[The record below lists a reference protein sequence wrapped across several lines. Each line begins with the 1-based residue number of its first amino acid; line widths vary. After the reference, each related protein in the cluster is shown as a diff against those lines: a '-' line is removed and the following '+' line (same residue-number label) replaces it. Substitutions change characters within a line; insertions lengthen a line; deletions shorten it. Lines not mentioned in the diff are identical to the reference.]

1 MSIRLTPILLLC
13 SVALA
18 QTAATDLNL
27 LKPTKPIALPTAG
40 LTLELP
46 AGFARVPSGDSD
58 EALFAVR
65 LTSEKATLASDKAT
79 RSLRLLVTPVNKL
92 ATAKAYNEAL
102 AKQIQSQLAIRHFK
116 AEKPIPCAAAGLQGV
131 QRQLSYQHRGTA
143 TEAIQAC
150 FLRTIPA
157 TASHPEQY
165 LMMTLVVEMTPK
177 RKEMLK
183 PTFNL
188 VIDSM
193 ILKPLQSPTELPFE
207 KGEQWLRNP
216 STHIALRIPKGWV
229 SEMTAEGGTISAID
243 YTRGGIG
250 NPTMT
255 MLAVP
260 LTKEQTAKQLGD
272 KAIAFERKQGQQLV
286 VLREQETTLAG
297 KKSLQYVIQQTLTPK
312 DPTQAKRVYLLLR
325 RLMVTIDP
333 NTKQPMHYAVLLQCE
348 GLHPMK
354 AEQLMES
361 VCTSFAILA
370 KPKTKPKPK
379 AKAEPQK

>member
-1 MSIRLTPILLLC
+1 MTFRFAPILLLC

-18 QTAATDLNL
+18 QTTSTDTLNL
-27 LKPTKPIALPTAG
+27 LKPTKAISLPTAG
-40 LTLELP
+40 VTLELP
-46 AGFARVPSGDSD
+46 AGFAQVPSGAAD
-58 EALFAVR
+58 EVLSAVHFER
-65 LTSEKATLASDKAT
+65 REAT

-116 AEKPIPCAAAGLQGV
+116 AEKPIPCAAAGIQGV
-131 QRQLSYQHRGTA
+131 QRRLSYQHRGTA

-150 FLRTIPA
+150 FLRTLPA
-157 TASHPEQY
+157 TANHPKQY

-193 ILKPLQSPTELPFE
+193 ALTPLKSPTSLPFE

-216 STHIALRIPKGWV
+216 TMRTAIRVPKGWIA
-229 SEMTAEGGTISAID
+229 EMTAEGGTMSAID

-255 MLAVP
+255 MLTVTLA
-260 LTKEQTAKQLGD
+260 KEQTAKQLGD
-272 KAIAFERKQGQQLV
+272 KAIEFEKKQGQQLV
-286 VLREQETTLAG
+286 VLREQETKLAG
-297 KKSLQYVIQQTLTPK
+297 KDALQYVIQQTVTPK
-312 DPTQAKRVYLLLR
+312 DPKKGKHVYLLLR
-325 RLMVTIDP
+325 RLMVMTDP
-333 NTKQPMHYAVLLQCE
+333 DTKEPMHYAVLLQCE

-354 AEQLMES
+354 AEQLMEQ
-361 VCTSFAILA
+361 VCTSFAILT
-370 KPKTKPKPK
+370 KPKTQTTPKTEPK
-379 AKAEPQK
+379 K

>member
-1 MSIRLTPILLLC
+1 MTIRFAPILLLC

-18 QTAATDLNL
+18 QTTSTDTLNL
-27 LKPTKPIALPTAG
+27 LKPTKAISLPTAG
-40 LTLELP
+40 VTLELP
-46 AGFARVPSGDSD
+46 AGFAQVPSGAAD
-58 EALFAVR
+58 EVLSAVHFER
-65 LTSEKATLASDKAT
+65 REAT

-116 AEKPIPCAAAGLQGV
+116 TEKPFPCAAAGIQGV
-131 QRQLSYQHRGTA
+131 QRKLSYQHRGTA

-157 TASHPEQY
+157 TANHPEQY

-193 ILKPLQSPTELPFE
+193 ALPPLQSPAALPFE

-216 STHIALRIPKGWV
+216 KMRTAIRVPKGWIA
-229 SEMTAEGGTISAID
+229 EMTAEGGTLSAID

-250 NPTMT
+250 NPTVT
-255 MLAVP
+255 MLTVT
-260 LTKEQTAKQLGD
+260 LFKEQTAKQLGD
-272 KAIAFERKQGQQLV
+272 KAIEFEKKQGQQLV
-286 VLREQETTLAG
+286 VLREQETKLAG
-297 KKSLQYVIQQTLTPK
+297 KDALQYVIQQTVTPK
-312 DPTQAKRVYLLLR
+312 DPKKAKRVYLLLR
-325 RLMVTIDP
+325 RLMVTTDP
-333 NTKQPMHYAVLLQCE
+333 DTKEPMHYAVLLQCE

-354 AEQLMES
+354 AEQLMEQ

-370 KPKTKPKPK
+370 KPKTQATPKTEPK
-379 AKAEPQK
+379 K

>member
-1 MSIRLTPILLLC
+1 MTIRFAAILLLC

-18 QTAATDLNL
+18 QTTPTDTLNL
-27 LKPTKPIALPTAG
+27 LKPTKAISLPTAG
-40 LTLELP
+40 VTLELP
-46 AGFARVPSGDSD
+46 AGFAQVPSGDAD
-58 EALFAVR
+58 EVLSAVHFER
-65 LTSEKATLASDKAT
+65 REAT
-79 RSLRLLVTPVNKL
+79 RSLRLLLTPVNKL
-92 ATAKAYNEAL
+92 ATAEAYNEAL

-116 AEKPIPCAAAGLQGV
+116 AAKPIPCAAAGIQGV

-150 FLRTIPA
+150 FLRTLPA
-157 TASHPEQY
+157 TANHPEQY

-193 ILKPLQSPTELPFE
+193 ALTPLQSPTALPFE

-216 STHIALRIPKGWV
+216 MMRTAVRVPKGWIA
-229 SEMTAEGGTISAID
+229 EMTAEGGTLSTID

-255 MLAVP
+255 MLAVT
-260 LTKEQTAKQLGD
+260 LAKEQTAKQLGD
-272 KAIAFERKQGQQLV
+272 KAIEFEKKQGQQLV
-286 VLREQETTLAG
+286 VLREQETKLAG
-297 KKSLQYVIQQTLTPK
+297 KDALQYVIRQTVTPK
-312 DPTQAKRVYLLLR
+312 DPKKAKRVYLLLR
-325 RLMVTIDP
+325 RLMVTTDP
-333 NTKQPMHYAVLLQCE
+333 DTKEPMHYAVLLQCE

-354 AEQLMES
+354 AEQFMEQ
-361 VCTSFAILA
+361 VCTSFAILS
-370 KPKTKPKPK
+370 KPKPQTTPK
-379 AKAEPQK
+379 TEPKK